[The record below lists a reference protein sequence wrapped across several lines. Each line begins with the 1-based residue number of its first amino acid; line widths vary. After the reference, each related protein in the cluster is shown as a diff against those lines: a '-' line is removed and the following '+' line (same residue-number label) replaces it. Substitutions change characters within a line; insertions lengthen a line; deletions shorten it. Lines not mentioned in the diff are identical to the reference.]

1 MRRTGIVAAAVALL
15 TAFSPALAQ
24 AATGWTEVGSDHAR
38 ALDESQGLATIV
50 RPSGTTIRYTGIGTI
65 PADLNSQGWNHVGD
79 PGSAQGWYVEPYQ
92 RDDRGAK
99 LFRVQAPDG
108 SWSNYKHN
116 LESWEANNNS
126 FAAVSPDARW
136 LVAGE
141 WGTMD
146 RLLVHPMPGVAA
158 TDPAQ
163 NLPLSRHDPPRPP
176 GPRRPGL
183 RLPDGDPPALRVRR
197 PGRQPLR
204 HDEAAAAGRPRRRA
218 VNGSDVTGPRDVAG
232 PAPAAQRLQRDVRG
246 RGHRLRRARRHPAR
260 DRDVPEHLHPLR
272 QHDLPLPPVAGP
284 GIARAWRGITRDQR
298 GITRDWR
305 GIALMPSQSRVMPPQ
320 ARVMPL
326 FRRSEPGSGTPT
338 PGPSP
343 GCDALRGGRGGA
355 PCGSRPSCRASGPAP
370 ASAAWS

>member
-163 NLPLSRHDPPRPP
+163 NLPLS
-176 GPRRPGL
+176 GTI
-183 RLPDGDPPALRVRR
+183 RLDHQVRDVQGCDFQTATRLLCASDDPDGSLFGTTKPLLQVDLAGPLSGSDVTGHVTSLGQLRCA
-197 PGRQPLR
+197 
-204 HDEAAAAGRPRRRA
+204 AAAAGR
-218 VNGSDVTGPRDVAG
+218 
-232 PAPAAQRLQRDVRG
+232 
-246 RGHRLRRARRHPAR
+246 
-260 DRDVPEHLHPLR
+260 
-272 QHDLPLPPVAGP
+272 
-284 GIARAWRGITRDQR
+284 
-298 GITRDWR
+298 
-305 GIALMPSQSRVMPPQ
+305 SR
-320 ARVMPL
+320 
-326 FRRSEPGSGTPT
+326 S
-338 PGPSP
+338 
-343 GCDALRGGRGGA
+343 
-355 PCGSRPSCRASGPAP
+355 RASTST
-370 ASAAWS
+370 SATARCA

>member
-1 MRRTGIVAAAVALL
+1 MRRTGIVLAVAALL
-15 TAFSPALAQ
+15 TAFAPALAQ
-24 AATGWTEVGSDHAR
+24 AVTGWSEVGRDSAR

-108 SWSNYKHN
+108 SWKNYQHA

-146 RLLVHPMPGVAA
+146 RLLVHPMPGVVA

-163 NLPLSRHDPPRPP
+163 NLPYASAI
-176 GPRRPGL
+176 
-183 RLPDGDPPALRVRR
+183 RLDHPVRDVQGCDFQTATRLLCASDDPDGSLFGTTKPLLQVDLASAL
-197 PGRQPLR
+197 
-204 HDEAAAAGRPRRRA
+204 
-218 VNGSDVTGPRDVAG
+218 NGSDVTGHVTSLG
-232 PAPAAQRLQRDVRG
+232 QL
-246 RGHRLRRARRHPAR
+246 
-260 DRDVPEHLHPLR
+260 PLR
-272 QHDLPLPPVAGP
+272 SGCSGNFEVE
-284 GIARAWRGITRDQR
+284 GIDFDERDNTLR
-298 GITRDWR
+298 VIV
-305 GIALMPSQSRVMPPQ
+305 MSPSICI
-320 ARVMPL
+320 L
-326 FRRSEPGSGTPT
+326 FDSMTYRFKQ
-338 PGPSP
+338 
-343 GCDALRGGRGGA
+343 
-355 PCGSRPSCRASGPAP
+355 
-370 ASAAWS
+370 